1 LYKLPKEDKKASDN
15 EGNDKAVP
23 EKPVE
28 CKLKGGFKPW
38 PMCPQ
43 GSLPVN
49 GMNGD
54 NINRVK
60 DGPFLGKNETKAA
73 KAAPAVAPAAV

>member
-1 LYKLPKEDKKASDN
+1 
-15 EGNDKAVP
+15 
-23 EKPVE
+23 
-28 CKLKGGFKPW
+28 
-38 PMCPQ
+38 MCPQ

-60 DGPFLGKNETKAA
+60 DGPFLNKNKNETKDA
-73 KAAPAVAPAAV
+73 KAAPAEAPAAF